1 MVRYKYFWYS
11 MEINF
16 NDVCIMYFIMVNFE
30 NKYGGELFKVYNMDG
45 ICV

>member
-16 NDVCIMYFIMVNFE
+16 NDVCIIYFMVNFE
-30 NKYGGELFKVYNMDG
+30 NEYGGELFKVYNMDG